1 MAAPFDLSGHCALVT
16 GGNSG
21 IGLGMA
27 TALATAGADVAIWG
41 TNVERNASAA
51 AQLEACGTKVV
62 ALRCDVGEEQDVEAA
77 FAATVEALGK
87 VDSCFANAGVGGGG
101 SRFTEM
107 PLDEWRAV
115 MRVNGEGAFL
125 TLRAAARHMVERGEG
140 GSLVGVASIAAT
152 DGAPRAQ
159 PYAFS
164 KGGLISMVKGI
175 AVELARHRVQANV
188 ILPGWIDTPMTERG
202 FADDRFAGAVLPRI
216 PARRWGAPA
225 DFGAAAVFL
234 AGPGSAYLTGQSLV
248 IDGGYTIF

>member
-1 MAAPFDLSGHCALVT
+1 
-16 GGNSG
+16 
-21 IGLGMA
+21 
-27 TALATAGADVAIWG
+27 
-41 TNVERNASAA
+41 
-51 AQLEACGTKVV
+51 
-62 ALRCDVGEEQDVEAA
+62 
-77 FAATVEALGK
+77 
-87 VDSCFANAGVGGGG
+87 
-101 SRFTEM
+101 
-107 PLDEWRAV
+107 

-216 PARRWGAPA
+216 PVRRWGVPA

-248 IDGGYTIF
+248 IDGGYSIF